1 MKFTKQE
8 IRNLKR
14 LCDAVSK
21 VKDKVS
27 LRPGE

>member
-21 VKDKVS
+21 TKSIKD
-27 LRPGE
+27 LLLIE